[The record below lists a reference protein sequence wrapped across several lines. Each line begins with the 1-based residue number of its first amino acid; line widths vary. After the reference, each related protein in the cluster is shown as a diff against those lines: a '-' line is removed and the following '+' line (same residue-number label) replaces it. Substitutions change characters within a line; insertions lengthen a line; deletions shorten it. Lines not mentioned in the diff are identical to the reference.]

1 MAIDIELHIDEIL
14 FVGCPGIDRKRVKA
28 ALIDELTRLLLAQE
42 TTASEWRY
50 REVELV
56 DGGTLRFTPGITP
69 EAIGRQLAMTIFR
82 GLP

>member
-14 FVGCPGIDRKRVKA
+14 FVGCPGIDRERVKA
-28 ALIDELTRLLLAQE
+28 ALIDELTRLLLAHE
-42 TTASEWRY
+42 AAASAWRH